1 MQRSVQNMTSV
12 DNCCRC
18 TRPVVSQN
26 VLTETQTCGW
36 SSLFDKS
43 IEGIGHATG
52 TFRFPSLGQQG
63 TAASINSLLTTAS

>member
-1 MQRSVQNMTSV
+1 MRTASVQRSVQNMTSV
-12 DNCCRC
+12 DNCCRG

-43 IEGIGHATG
+43 MKE
-52 TFRFPSLGQQG
+52 LVMQQVLSG
-63 TAASINSLLTTAS
+63 SHRLVNRAQLRLLIPC